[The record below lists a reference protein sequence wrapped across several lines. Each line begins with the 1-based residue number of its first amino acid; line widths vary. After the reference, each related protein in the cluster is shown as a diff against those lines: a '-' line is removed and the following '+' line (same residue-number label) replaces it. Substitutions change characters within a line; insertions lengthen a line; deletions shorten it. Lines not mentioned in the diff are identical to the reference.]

1 MHGKKTQKIGVTR
14 TNSRLNS
21 IKEHPLSP
29 KDNKRIL
36 QNLKKS
42 LMTQEDIPKD
52 QKTDFI
58 GRKKSPNKKIIYSKM
73 NRSQFDSLLTKN
85 LSTSQINTT
94 QFNSHLN
101 TPKTSFNAY
110 NSSALNSPNRPQP
123 TPNMNLKNLLSKKI
137 QNQFPYNNTQ
147 PKILL
152 EPKKELRN
160 INSLSNIK
168 KILDIENFNSI
179 IIDQRNN
186 QANEQKHIDLGVE
199 YAEGDWYDS
208 DSCSN
213 GEFSITEMSEIE
225 HGHFGQRGRVK
236 GGARSEVSLGRVVR
250 GRVLSLRGY
259 GTGLGGFFEG
269 FDQMLTGLD
278 GVAVRDVDG
287 EGVCESDLAK
297 LREFKGLGDDGSG
310 LGEHDLRCQC
320 QLGACRSDLETDRVL
335 EQKQQEREEARL
347 GLKAGSLG
355 KLILDSN
362 FIFNSLNLKVS
373 NLNSIHGPKIIP
385 KSTGLVFCHGGNLDL
400 F

>member
-1 MHGKKTQKIGVTR
+1 MHGKKTQKIGFTR

-110 NSSALNSPNRPQP
+110 NSSALNSPNPPQP

-137 QNQFPYNNTQ
+137 QNQFHYNNPQ

-152 EPKKELRN
+152 EPKKQLRN
-160 INSLSNIK
+160 NNSLSEIKKKYSKEFCQENPK
-168 KILDIENFNSI
+168 KILLE
-179 IIDQRNN
+179 
-186 QANEQKHIDLGVE
+186 VV
-199 YAEGDWYDS
+199 EGDWYDS

-278 GVAVRDVDG
+278 GVAVRDVAG
-287 EGVCESDLAK
+287 EGVCDSGLAK
-297 LREFKGLGDDGSG
+297 LREFKGEGDDGSG
-310 LGEHDLRCQC
+310 LEEHELRCRWGC
-320 QLGACRSDLETDRVL
+320 QLGACRSDLETYRVL

-347 GLKAGSLG
+347 GFKAGSLG
-355 KLILDSN
+355 KLI
-362 FIFNSLNLKVS
+362 
-373 NLNSIHGPKIIP
+373 
-385 KSTGLVFCHGGNLDL
+385 
-400 F
+400 